1 MLEVEELDLKDA
13 DHARLLADLH
23 RDPVTGLGSAVE
35 KLAYFGGVL
44 DAQVMMEAETKS
56 GEK

>member
-1 MLEVEELDLKDA
+1 MLTVEELDLKDA

-23 RDPVTGLGSAVE
+23 RDAVTALGSAVE
-35 KLAYFGGVL
+35 KLAYFSGVL